1 MPAATTNGD
10 EPVPVEWID
19 SHCHLPAGVEG
30 DELVGEAHRAGV
42 VGLITI
48 GTDLATSQAAA
59 VRAGSAESVWA
70 TAGVHPH
77 DAELNGS
84 PATSDPGWAELVDLL
99 ARPRVVAVGECGLDY
114 HYDHSPRATQRQ
126 VFDAQV
132 EMANILDV
140 PLVIHTREAWDDT
153 FAVLDAATVPSTT
166 IFHCFTGG
174 PSEAERCLERG
185 AFLSFSGIVTFA
197 SADEV
202 RAAAAMCPL
211 DRLLVETDSP
221 YLAPAPHR
229 GAPNRPALVVAVG
242 RGLAEACGRS
252 VAEIAEATTANAR
265 HAFRLEL

>member
-1 MPAATTNGD
+1 MPAAITNGD
-10 EPVPVEWID
+10 ESAPVEWID
-19 SHCHLPAGVEG
+19 SHCHLPAGAEG
-30 DELVGEAHRAGV
+30 DELVGEARRAGV

-48 GTDLATSQAAA
+48 GTDFSTSRDAAA
-59 VRAGSAESVWA
+59 RARSADSVWA

-77 DAELNGS
+77 DADVNGS
-84 PATSDPGWAELVDLL
+84 PATENPGWTELVDL
-99 ARPRVVAVGECGLDY
+99 ATRPRVVAIGECGLDY

-126 VFDAQV
+126 VFAAQV
-132 EMANILDV
+132 ELANILDV

-153 FAVLDAATVPSTT
+153 FAVLDAASVPSTT

-174 PSEAERCLERG
+174 PREAQRCLERG

-197 SADEV
+197 SADQV
-202 RAAAAMCPL
+202 RAAAALCPL

-252 VAEIAEATTANAR
+252 VADIAGATTANAR
-265 HAFRLEL
+265 RAFRLES